1 MNPAAAVVGSPV
13 ENYKLYLLG
22 PGGHILAREDLKA
35 QDDAHAIV
43 QAERRSGGG
52 AAELWKG
59 DRKVKAFVASK

>member
-1 MNPAAAVVGSPV
+1 V
-13 ENYKLYLLG
+13 EDYKLYLLG

-43 QAERRSGGG
+43 LAERRSGGG

-59 DRKVKAFVASK
+59 DRKMKAFQARRPS

>member
-1 MNPAAAVVGSPV
+1 M

-43 QAERRSGGG
+43 LAERRSGGG

-59 DRKVKAFVASK
+59 DRKVKVFQATR

>member
-1 MNPAAAVVGSPV
+1 M

-35 QDDAHAIV
+35 DDDAHAIV
-43 QAERRSGGG
+43 LAERRSAGG

-59 DRKVKAFVASK
+59 DRKVKAFPARR